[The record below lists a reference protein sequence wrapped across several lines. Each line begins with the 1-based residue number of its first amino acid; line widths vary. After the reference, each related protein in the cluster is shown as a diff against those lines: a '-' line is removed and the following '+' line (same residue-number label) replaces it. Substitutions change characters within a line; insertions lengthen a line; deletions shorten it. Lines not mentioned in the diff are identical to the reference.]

1 MTQRRQ
7 IILLYGCTLLG
18 VLMGVLS
25 SIVNTRFLAPDEYG
39 DVRYVQNVIN
49 FLSSLLLFGYFLSGA
64 RLMALSD
71 DRHYVA
77 RIKGTMILVLLGAYG
92 TR

>member
-1 MTQRRQ
+1 MVLTYLSMTQRRQ

-49 FLSSLLLFGYFLSGA
+49 DINSAGGIIKSISTEEPSLEDVFIKATSEVNE
-64 RLMALSD
+64 D
-71 DRHYVA
+71 DRA
-77 RIKGTMILVLLGAYG
+77 
-92 TR
+92 